1 MDFLNFFRLKGIT
14 GTQEICIKIYM
25 SLCSFK
31 SIVPLCLVHLLKN
44 NTRHVRAY
52 SPDYLILYAIQD
64 VQCNTEE
71 SPQGLERLVEVVI
84 LYSGLFNDRYAI
96 EK

>member
-44 NTRHVRAY
+44 NTEQGIVHGMCALIH
-52 SPDYLILYAIQD
+52 PADYLIFIRNTGCA
-64 VQCNTEE
+64 VQ
-71 SPQGLERLVEVVI
+71 
-84 LYSGLFNDRYAI
+84 Y
-96 EK
+96 